1 MGKFE
6 TTHNQKMINEKYSFI
21 EQWLPVHYTN
31 SVNMILKGDM
41 RSPEYIRQVKNR
53 KIYDEKVVDVLYK
66 VALFNKLQM
75 GT

>member
-1 MGKFE
+1 MSKFE
-6 TTHNQKMINEKYSFI
+6 TTQNHKMINEKYDFI
-21 EQWLPVHYTN
+21 EQWLPVHYTS

-41 RSPEYIRQVKNR
+41 RPPEYVRQVKNK
-53 KIYDEKVVDVLYK
+53 KIYDEKIIDALYK